1 MRSCNVVFTLQCAG
15 GRHANGTPPGRTAPA
30 VPDER
35 RFVNGIRA
43 RFRGSCFSQGV
54 ALMFRHLRS
63 DIQAV
68 FDNDPA
74 ARSKLEVIFTYSGL
88 HAIWAHRVAHAL
100 YKRKFFTLARVI
112 SQFSR
117 FMTGIEIHP
126 GAKIGKRLF
135 IDHGMGVVI
144 GETCEIGDD
153 VVIYQGVTLG
163 GTGKEK
169 GKRHPTIG
177 NNVVIGSGAKVLGSF
192 KVGDN
197 SSIGANSVV
206 VREVPPNST
215 VVGIPGRVVRS
226 NGRRVEDR
234 LDHAKIP
241 DPIVDMFRNMQQE
254 IEMLRAE
261 VEALRQE
268 TAQQKAEQDALKR
281 EIGSGLGQKQEIR
294 TGGDA

>member
-1 MRSCNVVFTLQCAG
+1 
-15 GRHANGTPPGRTAPA
+15 
-30 VPDER
+30 
-35 RFVNGIRA
+35 
-43 RFRGSCFSQGV
+43 
-54 ALMFRHLRS
+54 MFRHLRS

-281 EIGSGLGQKQEIR
+281 EIGSGLGHKQEIR
-294 TGGDA
+294 TGGDV